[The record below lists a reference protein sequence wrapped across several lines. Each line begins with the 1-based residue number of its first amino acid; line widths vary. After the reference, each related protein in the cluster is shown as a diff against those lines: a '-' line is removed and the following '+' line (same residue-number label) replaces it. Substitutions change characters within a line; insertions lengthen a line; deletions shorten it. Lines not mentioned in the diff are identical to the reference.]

1 MSADPPVILTDV
13 TDRIGT
19 ITLNRPE
26 RRNALNGALI
36 EALDAAV
43 SSMAADDGAKVVVL
57 TGAAPADGLGGF
69 CAGGD
74 VKEGA
79 TVLRPDGTRHP
90 TDAGVPRG
98 ALDGDLSRHDRHA
111 AMQLHL
117 MPKPT
122 VAMIG
127 GPAVGA
133 GLSLAAACDL
143 RVASHD
149 AVFAASFTP
158 NGLSGDYGGTFF
170 LTSILGTARTRQL
183 YLLNDK
189 ISAQTALEWG
199 LVHAVVSPRELV
211 EYTTDLARRLVRTPS
226 SVLALVKDNL
236 NQAEDETQRR
246 RFLFANEASNQELAG
261 ANLAARLRAKAPDST
276 QSTG

>member
-43 SSMAADDGAKVVVL
+43 SSMAADEGAKVVVL

-79 TVLRPDGTRHP
+79 TVLRPDGTRHR

-98 ALDGDLSRHDRHA
+98 A
-111 AMQLHL
+111 
-117 MPKPT
+117 
-122 VAMIG
+122 
-127 GPAVGA
+127 
-133 GLSLAAACDL
+133 
-143 RVASHD
+143 
-149 AVFAASFTP
+149 
-158 NGLSGDYGGTFF
+158 
-170 LTSILGTARTRQL
+170 
-183 YLLNDK
+183 
-189 ISAQTALEWG
+189 
-199 LVHAVVSPRELV
+199 
-211 EYTTDLARRLVRTPS
+211 ARR
-226 SVLALVKDNL
+226 
-236 NQAEDETQRR
+236 
-246 RFLFANEASNQELAG
+246 
-261 ANLAARLRAKAPDST
+261 
-276 QSTG
+276 

>member
-1 MSADPPVILTDV
+1 
-13 TDRIGT
+13 
-19 ITLNRPE
+19 
-26 RRNALNGALI
+26 
-36 EALDAAV
+36 
-43 SSMAADDGAKVVVL
+43 
-57 TGAAPADGLGGF
+57 
-69 CAGGD
+69 
-74 VKEGA
+74 
-79 TVLRPDGTRHP
+79 
-90 TDAGVPRG
+90 
-98 ALDGDLSRHDRHA
+98 
-111 AMQLHL
+111 MQLHL

-183 YLLNDK
+183 YR
-189 ISAQTALEWG
+189 STTRSRRRRRSVGVGPRGG
-199 LVHAVVSPRELV
+199 LSPRWP
-211 EYTTDLARRLVRTPS
+211 EYTTDLAPTGAHTGIGARV
-226 SVLALVKDNL
+226 VKDNL
-236 NQAEDETQRR
+236 NQAELETQRR

-261 ANLAARLRAKAPDST
+261 ANQAARLRAKAPDST